1 MQGYPGGDE
10 EMKKEDICQLFFC
23 RNNDFLTVYIPKQ
36 RNGSQNTASTYKC
49 GMKTFRSYVN
59 DVMGIHTNK
68 FKFSDC
74 TYDFLLDYRNHLHDV
89 MHLSESTCNN
99 KLATVKSYMGY
110 AAARDVSIQQYAFA
124 IEQVPFY
131 RVPKTHQPIIEDV
144 DALGTVLKMPPNT
157 HKGLR
162 DKTIMAVLYDTGMRV
177 DELVS
182 LRIRDVTITDDC
194 IKFKICGKGNKER
207 ISVLDAKTAALVRQY
222 LSEFHPYMNP
232 GDFLIYTEIK
242 EARGAMTTRNV
253 QKLIKKYADKARET
267 HDLPDRVSP
276 HTLRRTRG
284 TLLYRDG
291 VPLEAISRML
301 GHAGTQTTRDHY
313 TAPSLAQMKEL
324 AAKKNEVIPEEE
336 PIWSDDEDEMAKILG
351 LG

>member
-1 MQGYPGGDE
+1 
-10 EMKKEDICQLFFC
+10 MKREDISQLFFC

-49 GMKTFRSYVN
+49 GMKTFRSYIN

-89 MHLSESTCNN
+89 NHMSESTCNN
-99 KLATVKSYMGY
+99 KLATIKSYMGY
-110 AAARDVSIQQYAFA
+110 AAARDVSLQQFAFA
-124 IEQVPFY
+124 VDQVPFY
-131 RVPKTHQPIIEDV
+131 RVPRKHQPIIEDV
-144 DALGTVLKMPPNT
+144 DALGAVLGMPPNT

-162 DKTIMAVLYDTGMRV
+162 DKTIMSILYDTGMRV

-182 LRIRDVTITDDC
+182 LKIRDMTITDDC
-194 IKFKICGKGNKER
+194 IKLKIHGKGNKER
-207 ISVLDAKTAALVRQY
+207 ISVLDERTAALVRQY
-222 LSEFHPYMNP
+222 LGEFHPYMEP
-232 GDFLIYTEIK
+232 GEHLIYTTVK
-242 EARGAMTTRNV
+242 GNCGSMTTRNV
-253 QKLIKKYADKARET
+253 QKLIKKYADKAREE
-267 HDLPDRVSP
+267 HDLPDKVSP

-284 TLLYRDG
+284 TMLYRDG

-313 TAPSLAQMKEL
+313 TTPSLEQMKEL

-336 PIWSDDEDEMAKILG
+336 PIWPDDEDEMSKILG